1 MSLDVAA
8 SSDWSVWNINSTNW
22 RSYCRVKWVRQV
34 DSHGC
39 GVACLAMIAGEPYE
53 RVRAL
58 FVDQGLGERR
68 GCRHPF
74 ATNFHELLTIS
85 KLLGLK
91 GTMRRWTGWQ
101 ALNGVG
107 IIKVPTTARN
117 WHWIAV
123 ERTAI
128 FGAVAH
134 DPSLDWPAFDC
145 APLDVM
151 YRTPESLGP
160 AGNWISFQ

>member
-1 MSLDVAA
+1 MDLNGEFRDDGSISNPDA
-8 SSDWSVWNINSTNW
+8 TNW
-22 RSYCRVKWVRQV
+22 RRFCRMKWARQK

-39 GVACLAMIAGEPYE
+39 GVACLAMVAGEPYE

-58 FVDQGLGERR
+58 FLDQGLGLRR
-68 GCRHPF
+68 GSRHPF
-74 ATNFHELLTIS
+74 ATNFRELLTIS
-85 KLLGLK
+85 ALLGLK

-101 ALNGVG
+101 AMNGVG
-107 IIKVPTTARN
+107 IIKVPTTGRD
-117 WHWIAV
+117 WHWVAV
-123 ERTAI
+123 ERTEA

-134 DPSLDWPAFDC
+134 DPALDWPAFDR

-160 AGNWISFQ
+160 SGNWISFQ